1 MPGRR
6 GIRRVYVLQYAIGC
20 RVVVREC
27 VSISGTV
34 LAVSAA
40 LWQGAMD
47 IRISRMPPQ

>member
-6 GIRRVYVLQYAIGC
+6 GYRRVYRLEYAIGG
-20 RVVVREC
+20 RSVVREC

-40 LWQGAMD
+40 LWAGAMD